1 MLSGTTDSD
10 KEGVTTGLIYD
21 SANTGDVLHSLL
33 EKHEL
38 HRSDILVVFFKFA
51 VKSTTELFIILD
63 GSVRG
68 IVTLASIDEGSE
80 NEGTFE
86 DLLFLVIYE
95 LLFLGSDHG
104 LHVLLVVLIK
114 DKSVLPDTV
123 ALVSP

>member
-21 SANTGDVLHSLL
+21 SANAGDVLHSLL

-51 VKSTTELFIILD
+51 VKSTTELFVILD

-68 IVTLASIDEGSE
+68 IVTLASIYEGSE